1 MHCNGR
7 RAKGKV
13 TPHAA
18 YVLARVCLKFAVC
31 MIECHTCGREIAA
44 GTVCPYCG
52 AHNARVPF
60 VATQSVPPG
69 QPAGGSAISATHIIV
84 GINVL
89 VFTGMVLTGA
99 SPLNPTREQLLRW
112 GANWGPLSLG
122 TQPWRMLTS
131 NYVHIGIIHLGFN
144 MWCLWNL
151 GRLAERVLG
160 RLNYVVLY
168 TFCGL
173 AGSLASLWWHPMTVG
188 AGASGAIFG
197 LAGASIAVFYL
208 GHLPIA
214 KAAIQGTT
222 RSLLTF
228 VGYNLLFGLSP
239 GIDNSAHIGGLVA
252 GLAMGAALSKHI
264 LVAPEVR
271 RSWAR
276 LIWITMAVVLFV
288 AAGAIRRQYPH
299 LSLLA
304 NPQVRAAQ
312 QLARAKLALQQRRTD
327 DAISELQEI
336 IDQRPN
342 AAEPR
347 YLLGE
352 AYLMQGK
359 PDPAIA
365 AFQEVLKLDP
375 QYGEA
380 AAGLGTAYLAKGMK
394 AEAEQAFKRAA
405 GLGYNGNE

>member
-1 MHCNGR
+1 MN
-7 RAKGKV
+7 
-13 TPHAA
+13 
-18 YVLARVCLKFAVC
+18 
-31 MIECHTCGREIAA
+31 CHTCGREIAVGA
-44 GTVCPYCG
+44 VCPYCG
-52 AHNARVPF
+52 AHNAPVPF
-60 VATQSVPPG
+60 VATQALLATPRVRRD
-69 QPAGGSAISATHIIV
+69 ISATHIIV

-89 VFTGMVLTGA
+89 VFVAMALSGA

-122 TQPWRMLTS
+122 SQPWRMLTS

-151 GRLAERVLG
+151 GQLAERVLG

-197 LAGASIAVFYL
+197 LAGAAIAVFYL

-214 KAAIQGTT
+214 KAAIQGTM

-264 LVAPEVR
+264 LVAPEER
-271 RSWAR
+271 RSWIR
-276 LIWITMAVVLFV
+276 LTWIAMAVVLL
-288 AAGAIRRQYPH
+288 AANGAIRRHY
-299 LSLLA
+299 
-304 NPQVRAAQ
+304 PQVTRLADPQVIAAQ
-312 QLARAKLALQQRRTD
+312 DVQSARRALQQRRAD
-327 DAISELQEI
+327 EAIEQLQEAI
-336 IDQRPN
+336 QQQPD

-352 AYLMQGK
+352 AYLMQRQ

-365 AFQEVLKLDP
+365 AFQEALQRNP
-375 QYGEA
+375 RFAEA
-380 AAGLGTAYLAKGMK
+380 EAGLGAAYLAKGMK
-394 AEAEQAFKRAA
+394 SEAEQAFKKAA
-405 GLGYNGNE
+405 QLGYDGN